1 LNAHITIFYYLSTW
15 LKASFLASATGLFLG
30 YMGFIV
36 FAFPYGASIGLLIG
50 LAWGQVVS
58 ISLFWGPSRGLFE
71 YENRKY
77 EVLKKAKTILIEI
90 LGWLKCQRF
99 YLEEFGEISWSEG
112 ETYDEPL
119 KDYKVNSDD
128 RFFVLIRA
136 AQLAINKRKYDKAIK
151 YLQDALR
158 LNPSELVVNFMLGQ
172 SFERTGKAEDAVC
185 AYTSAMDNPLCV
197 SDSLKKYVKDQIE
210 RIETKGPLK
219 KPPMPGLR
227 HLGMGR

>member
-1 LNAHITIFYYLSTW
+1 
-15 LKASFLASATGLFLG
+15 
-30 YMGFIV
+30 MVFIV
-36 FAFPYGASIGLLIG
+36 FASPYGASIGVFIG

-58 ISLFWGPSRGLFE
+58 ISLFCGPSRGLFE

-77 EVLKKAKTILIEI
+77 KVMKKAKKILIKI
-90 LGWLKCQRF
+90 LGWLECQML

-112 ETYDEPL
+112 ETYDELL

-128 RFFVLIRA
+128 RFFVLIMA
-136 AQLAINKRKYDKAIK
+136 AKLATNKRKYENAIK
-151 YLQDALR
+151 YLEDALKQ
-158 LNPSELVVNFMLGQ
+158 NPSELVANFMLGQ
-172 SFERTGKAEDAVC
+172 SFERMGKAEDAVC
-185 AYTSAMDNPLCV
+185 AYKSALDDPLCI